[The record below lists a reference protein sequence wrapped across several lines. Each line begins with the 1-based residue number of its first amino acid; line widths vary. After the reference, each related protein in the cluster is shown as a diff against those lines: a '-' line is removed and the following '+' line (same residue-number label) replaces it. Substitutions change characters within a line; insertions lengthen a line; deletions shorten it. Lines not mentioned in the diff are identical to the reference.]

1 MSRDKI
7 IDAAATV
14 FSKQGYFR
22 TSMDEIAQTAGV
34 AKGTLYYH
42 FPSKAHLFKT
52 LVIEGLNM
60 MKSEIANV
68 LNSNLPIDQQLKKV
82 IEKHISLYL
91 KYNELAHIV
100 YNEISSGMD
109 EDILNEIQKI
119 KNDYILFLADLL
131 KSGEIEGY
139 FYPFHYEM
147 AASGIIG
154 LLDGVCRYFLKHP
167 GQINREEITQFMYDI
182 IFSGLMKRE

>member
-109 EDILNEIQKI
+109 EDILNEIQK
-119 KNDYILFLADLL
+119 
-131 KSGEIEGY
+131 
-139 FYPFHYEM
+139 
-147 AASGIIG
+147 
-154 LLDGVCRYFLKHP
+154 
-167 GQINREEITQFMYDI
+167 
-182 IFSGLMKRE
+182 